1 MVMELYWLRK
11 TKVLFAVYWAAT
23 AGNTRSSPIIGGK
36 SFTQLAAV
44 DQLVSVPPPSHVFTA
59 ACVAVDSVNR
69 SKNRNARFIMPLKN
83 IKLVLSTKLSQFVS
97 HRDQLCAS
105 PPYFRVQR

>member
-44 DQLVSVPPPSHVFTA
+44 DQLVSVPPPSHVLTA
-59 ACVAVDSVNR
+59 ARAVIDSVNR
-69 SKNRNARFIMPLKN
+69 IISRNALFIITSKKL
-83 IKLVLSTKLSQFVS
+83 KLVRF
-97 HRDQLCAS
+97 DQIITVCCGS
-105 PPYFRVQR
+105 G